1 MKHARK
7 LATLLLALVMV
18 LSLATTAFAAGD
30 GTITV
35 KNIVNDADYTIYRLF
50 DLESYAG
57 SDKNDAHSYKVADK
71 WAKYFADGAEGRN
84 YFDVDGNGYVTAK
97 ADANLVEFTQNALIY
112 ATTNEIEN
120 DGTKKG
126 TGEEIQFTGLDLGYY
141 LVDSSV
147 GALCAL
153 TTTDPNGEV
162 IEKNANPTLD
172 KEVKEGD
179 SWGTTSD
186 ASIGDEVEFRATIT
200 VQGVAKDYVMH
211 DEMDDGLTYKG
222 VTSVTLNGNDV
233 VASGNYE
240 VVRPTTDQCTFEVKF
255 SETFCAS
262 LKSGDVIVVYYKATL
277 NDNAVVKEPENN
289 NAHLEYK
296 DNNGATHN
304 TEVSNPKTYTWELP
318 VLKYANGSTDTPL
331 AGAKFSLYTDQACT
345 NAVKFH
351 EVKMDGQT
359 TVYRVDTNGTVTVI
373 TTDTTGRFKI
383 EGLDSGTYYLKE
395 IAAPDGYNKL
405 NTVVKVVIS
414 STPNANDNT
423 LTGKLELVTKNEH
436 DADVKTEVTE
446 VQVENKSGTELPST
460 GGMGT
465 TIFYVLGSILVIGA
479 VVLLVT
485 KKRMNAVDR

>member
-18 LSLATTAFAAGD
+18 LSLATTAFADGG

-57 SDKNDAHSYKVADK
+57 SDENDAHSYKVAEK
-71 WAKYFADGAEGRN
+71 WANYFTDDAEGRD

-97 ADANLVEFTQNALIY
+97 AGANLVEFTQNALAY
-112 ATTNEIEN
+112 ATTNEIVN

-153 TTTDPNGEV
+153 TTTDPDGEV

-179 SWGTTSD
+179 SWGETSD

-211 DEMDDGLTYKG
+211 DKMDDGLTYKE
-222 VTSVTLNGNDV
+222 VTSVTLNGNV
-233 VASGNYE
+233 VTESGNYE
-240 VVRPTTDQCTFEVKF
+240 VVLSTADQCTFEVKF

-262 LKSGDVIVVYYKATL
+262 LKSGDEIVVYYKATL
-277 NDNAVVKEPENN
+277 NDNAIVKEPENN

-304 TEVSNPKTYTWELP
+304 TEDSNPKTYTWELP

-331 AGAKFSLYTDQACT
+331 AGAKFSLYTDQTCT
-345 NAVKFH
+345 NVVKFH
-351 EVKMDGQT
+351 EVKKDGET
-359 TVYRVDTNGTVTVI
+359 TVYRVDTDGIVTVI

-395 IAAPDGYNKL
+395 IEAPAGYNKL

-414 STPNANDNT
+414 STPNAADNT
-423 LTGKLELVTKNEH
+423 LTGKLELVTKNEQ
-436 DADVKTEVTE
+436 DVDVKTEVTE